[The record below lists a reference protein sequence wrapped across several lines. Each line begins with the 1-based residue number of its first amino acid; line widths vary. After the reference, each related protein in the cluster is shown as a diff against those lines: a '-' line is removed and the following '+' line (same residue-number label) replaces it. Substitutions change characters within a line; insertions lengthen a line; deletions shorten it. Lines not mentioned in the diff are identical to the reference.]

1 MQKTI
6 YTDKDVLNNVIT
18 NQIND
23 IKDTDKISS
32 ASESSRMRYLIKKN
46 EEENI
51 DFISTL
57 IRLKGISN
65 SKDKHISPIQQ
76 NNSKTIFN
84 IKTNKDNK
92 TYNQDIINISKSN
105 TNMNNVKNEYYEIN
119 DLSPRHIE
127 SNKEMLQDNSRI
139 NDNCYLASSMN
150 DNISIKRNDINKL
163 LKEAEEIEKML
174 ENKQYLNTTNKKKT
188 NNKIFTFKPNKKTIN
203 SNNNNQ
209 ESNIENWNNLN
220 DIKHKK
226 TITKSS
232 ISTNN
237 YTDNSESSTCLKFSN
252 ASDKNEFYVSPS
264 NNINNC
270 KPIFNP
276 DNNYFT
282 NIIKNE
288 TNEVKNEPTQKE
300 QIIKET
306 IETTEIDLFDDN
318 DIENYNHYNSKQNIS
333 VNNNNVNVTKIN
345 SFEPI
350 EEKKIEIDIDD
361 LLTPKYFFSSNPISS
376 NNIQNEQVI
385 QNNIIPQS
393 HSTSIINANTNQINQ
408 NQFRKQ
414 VSKSFCELIP
424 LSKACTSPISNT
436 MKKNNLNNNNT
447 TVSRKKYK
455 TNSFVQSPKNS
466 NYQHQTPTIGDD
478 KTLLKQNTIHQ
489 QQQSIRKPIQSHD
502 TNKQTVPI
510 MGTKKFKFE
519 PISNKRGTPVPQ
531 MKKQLLN
538 LQIHVNKSTKNSQS
552 NKLTIEQSKE
562 SKIDYLKNNN
572 ISLDNYFKN
581 IFSQESLQN
590 SNKNAKRLIR
600 AKSRTSSVSSKSMGS
615 SKIH

>member
-23 IKDTDKISS
+23 IKDNNKITS

-65 SKDKHISPIQQ
+65 SKEKYISPIQQ
-76 NNSKTIFN
+76 NNNKTIFN

-92 TYNQDIINISKSN
+92 TFNNDIINVSKSN
-105 TNMNNVKNEYYEIN
+105 TNMNNLKNEYYDMY
-119 DLSPRHIE
+119 DLSPKHIE
-127 SNKEMLQDNSRI
+127 SNKEILQDNDRTT
-139 NDNCYLASSMN
+139 NYNFHLASSMN
-150 DNISIKRNDINKL
+150 DNINIKQNDINKL

-188 NNKIFTFKPNKKTIN
+188 SNKIFAFKPNEKNI
-203 SNNNNQ
+203 NNNNQ

-220 DIKHKK
+220 DIKNNK

-232 ISTNN
+232 IATNN
-237 YTDNSESSTCLKFSN
+237 NTDNSESSTCIKFSN

-264 NNINNC
+264 KNNNNNS

-276 DNNYFT
+276 DNNYFI
-282 NIIKNE
+282 NIIKKGTTE
-288 TNEVKNEPTQKE
+288 IKNEPTQKE
-300 QIIKET
+300 QVKEKV
-306 IETTEIDLFDDN
+306 ETTEIDLFGDN
-318 DIENYNHYNSKQNIS
+318 DTEDNNYYNSKQTIPI
-333 VNNNNVNVTKIN
+333 NNNNANINKIN

-350 EEKKIEIDIDD
+350 EEKKIEIDLDD
-361 LLTPKYFFSSNPISS
+361 LLTPKYIFSPNPVPS
-376 NNIQNEQVI
+376 NNIQNEQFL
-385 QNNIIPQS
+385 QNNMIPQS
-393 HSTSIINANTNQINQ
+393 HSTSIINVNNNQINQ

-424 LSKACTSPISNT
+424 LSKACTTPISNT
-436 MKKNNLNNNNT
+436 MKKNNINNNNT
-447 TVSRKKYK
+447 GSRKKYK
-455 TNSFVQSPKNS
+455 TNSFVQSPKNL
-466 NYQHQTPTIGDD
+466 NYHQHQPPSVKDD
-478 KTLLKQNTIHQ
+478 KTVVKQNTVHQ
-489 QQQSIRKPIQSHD
+489 QQHSIRKPIQSNN
-502 TNKQTVPI
+502 TNKHMVPI
-510 MGTKKFKFE
+510 IGTKKFKFE

-538 LQIHVNKSTKNSQS
+538 LQIPVNKSTKNSQS
-552 NKLTIEQSKE
+552 NKLTIDQSKE
-562 SKIDYLKNNN
+562 SKIDNLKNNN

-600 AKSRTSSVSSKSMGS
+600 AKSRTSSVSSKSIGS

>member
-65 SKDKHISPIQQ
+65 SKEKYISPIQQ
-76 NNSKTIFN
+76 NNNKTIFN

-92 TYNQDIINISKSN
+92 TFNNDIINISKSN
-105 TNMNNVKNEYYEIN
+105 TNMNYIKNEYYDIY
-119 DLSPRHIE
+119 DLSPKHIE
-127 SNKEMLQDNSRI
+127 SNKEILQDNNRTT
-139 NDNCYLASSMN
+139 NDNFHLASSMN
-150 DNISIKRNDINKL
+150 DNINIKQNDINKL

-188 NNKIFTFKPNKKTIN
+188 NNKIFTFKPNAKTI
-203 SNNNNQ
+203 NNNNQ
-209 ESNIENWNNLN
+209 ESNIENWNNLR
-220 DIKHKK
+220 DITNNK

-232 ISTNN
+232 IATNN
-237 YTDNSESSTCLKFSN
+237 NTDNSESSTCIKFSN
-252 ASDKNEFYVSPS
+252 ASDKNDFYVSPS
-264 NNINNC
+264 NNINNS

-282 NIIKNE
+282 NIIKKE
-288 TNEVKNEPTQKE
+288 TNEIKNEPTQKE
-300 QIIKET
+300 HVIKEKV
-306 IETTEIDLFDDN
+306 ETTKIDLFDDDDTEDN
-318 DIENYNHYNSKQNIS
+318 DYCNNKQTIPI
-333 VNNNNVNVTKIN
+333 NNNNTNINKIN

-350 EEKKIEIDIDD
+350 EEKKIEIDLDD
-361 LLTPKYFFSSNPISS
+361 LLTPKYIFSPNPVPS
-376 NNIQNEQVI
+376 NNIQNDQFI

-393 HSTSIINANTNQINQ
+393 HSTSIINANNNKINQ

-424 LSKACTSPISNT
+424 LSKACTTPIANT
-436 MKKNNLNNNNT
+436 MKKNNINNNNT
-447 TVSRKKYK
+447 GSRKKYK
-455 TNSFVQSPKNS
+455 TNSFVQSPKNL
-466 NYQHQTPTIGDD
+466 NHQHQSAIIKDD
-478 KTLLKQNTIHQ
+478 KTVVKQNTIHQ
-489 QQQSIRKPIQSHD
+489 QQQSIRKPIQSND
-502 TNKQTVPI
+502 TNKQKVPI

-538 LQIHVNKSTKNSQS
+538 LQIPVNKSTKNSQS
-552 NKLTIEQSKE
+552 NKLTIDQSKE
-562 SKIDYLKNNN
+562 SKIDNLKNNN

-600 AKSRTSSVSSKSMGS
+600 AKSRTSSVSSKSIGS